1 MAFAAALEALKYS
14 HRAHGFFSFSDRDHI
29 DALSLAS
36 DGRDAR
42 RERDVLLV
50 LCWGERGELTEMKK
64 SQRTIKRHKRRYRGH
79 RGGVDRN
86 QTSRMLC
93 PWNEMAMNVR

>member
-42 RERDVLLV
+42 RERGVLLV
-50 LCWGERGELTEMKK
+50 LCWGEKEE
-64 SQRTIKRHKRRYRGH
+64 
-79 RGGVDRN
+79 
-86 QTSRMLC
+86 
-93 PWNEMAMNVR
+93 NEQK